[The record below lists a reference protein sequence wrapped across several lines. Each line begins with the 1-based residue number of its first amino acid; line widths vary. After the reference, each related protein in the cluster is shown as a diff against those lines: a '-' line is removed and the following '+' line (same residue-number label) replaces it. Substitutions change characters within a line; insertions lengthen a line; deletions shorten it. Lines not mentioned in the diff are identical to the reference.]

1 MTAVP
6 SRAPEPGREP
16 VVVYEDTPP
25 ADVALADR
33 VAADHS
39 TREPVLLFFHSAVVW
54 LVVGSLA
61 GLVAALQFQ
70 FPDFLSS
77 WAAFTFG
84 RLRTVHLNAV
94 VYGWTSMALIG
105 TVVWMIPRLV
115 RAPLFAPRLAVAAA
129 WGWNVF
135 MLVGLSA
142 ILAGRSDGIEWLEI
156 PRPVDAAIAI
166 AGGLMAISV
175 LVTVA
180 RRRTKHFYVSV
191 WYILASMIWFPI
203 IFVTG
208 NLPIF
213 AGVNQAAVNWWYAH
227 NALGLWITPLG
238 LACAYYFIP
247 KVLGHPI
254 HSYSLSLVGFWT
266 LAFFYSLNGHHHLIG
281 GPFPQWVITTSITAS
296 VMMAIPV
303 AATAVN
309 FHYTMIGRFAAL
321 RWSPTLR
328 FVVIGAMIYT
338 AVSVQGSIEAL
349 RSYNRVVH
357 FTHYTV
363 GHAHLGVY
371 GFAAFILFGAY
382 YFIVPRLVN
391 WEWPSGRLIRA
402 HFWLAVIGLGIMFV
416 ALSVG
421 GWLQGKA
428 MLDPARPFMES
439 LQLTKPYLLARTIGG
454 ALIVAAHL
462 AFAYHYWLMVTRRGQ
477 PRREP
482 AWSDRRSYVMQRRP
496 EQVEPE
502 PPA

>member
-1 MTAVP
+1 VTAAPAP
-6 SRAPEPGREP
+6 SPGPEP

-33 VAADHS
+33 VAADRS
-39 TREPVLLFFHSAVVW
+39 TRGPVLLFFHSAVVW

-61 GLVAALQFQ
+61 GLLASLKFQ
-70 FPDFLSS
+70 FPDWLASQP
-77 WAAFTFG
+77 ALTFG

-105 TVVWMIPRLV
+105 TIVWMIPRLV
-115 RAPLFAPRLAVAAA
+115 RAPLFAPLLAVAAA
-129 WGWNVF
+129 WGWNLF
-135 MLVGLSA
+135 MMLGLSA
-142 ILAGRSDGIEWLEI
+142 ILAGKTDGLEWLEI
-156 PRPVDAAIAI
+156 PRPIDAVVAI

-180 RRRTKHFYVSV
+180 QRRVKHFYVSV

-203 IFVTG
+203 IFVTAS
-208 NLPIF
+208 LPIF
-213 AGVNQAAVNWWYAH
+213 TGVNEAAVNWWFAH

-247 KVLGHPI
+247 KVIGHPI

-281 GPFPQWVITTSITAS
+281 GPFPQWVITTSVTAS

-309 FHYTMIGRFAAL
+309 FHYTMIGRFTAM

-349 RSYNRVVH
+349 RSFNRITH
-357 FTHYTV
+357 FTQYTV
-363 GHAHLGVY
+363 GHAHVGVY
-371 GFAAFILFGAY
+371 GFAALILFGAY

-391 WEWPSGRLIRA
+391 WEWPSGRLIRW
-402 HFWLAVIGLGIMFV
+402 HFWLAVVGLGIMFV
-416 ALSVG
+416 ALTIG
-421 GWLQGKA
+421 GWQQGRA
-428 MLDPARPFMES
+428 MLDASRPFMDS
-439 LQLTKPYLLARTIGG
+439 VNLTKPYLVARSVGG
-454 ALIVAAHL
+454 TLMVAAHIV
-462 AFAYHYWLMVTRRGQ
+462 FAYHYWKMVRRRGQ
-477 PRREP
+477 ARLDP
-482 AWSDRRSYVMQRRP
+482 AWSDRRSYIMQQRP
-496 EQVEPE
+496 AEQREPG
-502 PPA
+502 PPS